1 MNIYLQIKMIV
12 LSVLFFIF
20 ITYFVKKKKL
30 QIKHSLLWYLTSIV
44 LIVVA
49 IFPVILTWI
58 ARLLGIIDITNV
70 IFLIVIGFLLLIVF
84 LNNVTISKHQETITL
99 LVQEISILKSEKE
112 GKADDLCTVDNP
124 VDNACGGTDSVEG

>member
-1 MNIYLQIKMIV
+1 MNFYLQIKMIV
-12 LSVLFFIF
+12 LSVLFFLF

-30 QIKHSLLWYLTSIV
+30 QIKHSLLWYLTSLV
-44 LIVVA
+44 LIVIAV
-49 IFPVILTWI
+49 FPDILQWFST
-58 ARLLGIIDITNV
+58 LLGIIDITNA

-112 GKADDLCTVDNP
+112 GKDNDLCAADNP
-124 VDNACGGTDSVEG
+124 VDNACDGADSLED